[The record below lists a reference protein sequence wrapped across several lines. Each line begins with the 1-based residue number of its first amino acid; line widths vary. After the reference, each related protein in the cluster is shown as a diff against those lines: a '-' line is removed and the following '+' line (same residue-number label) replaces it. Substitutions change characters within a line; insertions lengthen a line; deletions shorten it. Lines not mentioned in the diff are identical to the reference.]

1 MMKKYLVE
9 SVKNII
15 SLDIP
20 LVSNLANVS
29 KLIYDSFDNVCWA
42 GFYICYKDRN
52 SMYLGPFQ
60 GPVACTE
67 ISFDKGVCGAC
78 VRERKSILVPNVHD
92 FIGHIACCSS
102 TNSEVV
108 VPIMKGDIVLG
119 VIDLDSTLYNNFTEE
134 DVKILEDVAGVLKVL
149 FK

>member
-1 MMKKYLVE
+1 MKKYLVE

-67 ISFDKGVCGAC
+67 ISFDRGVCGAC
-78 VRERKSILVPNVHD
+78 IREKKSILVPNVHEFKD
-92 FIGHIACCSS
+92 HIACYSL

>member
-42 GFYICYKDRN
+42 GFYICYEDQDA
-52 SMYLGPFQ
+52 MYLGPYQ
-60 GPVACTE
+60 GPIACTK
-67 ISFDKGVCGAC
+67 ISFDRGVCGAC
-78 VRERKSILVPNVHD
+78 VRKKKSILVPNVHD
-92 FIGHIACCSS
+92 FKDHIACYSL

-119 VIDLDSTLYNNFTEE
+119 VIDLYSTLYNNFTEE
-134 DVKILEDVAGVLKVL
+134 DVKILEDLAVVISQL
-149 FK
+149 F